1 MFITYAF
8 GRVSEPI
15 IYGIL
20 FRDKKALAWNMI
32 GGAVGGLLVSLLHAN
47 VYIFT
52 GVGFPW
58 MNVLMFAQD
67 IILAPSGVLLAV
79 P

>member
-1 MFITYAF
+1 
-8 GRVSEPI
+8 
-15 IYGIL
+15 
-20 FRDKKALAWNMI
+20 MI

>member
-1 MFITYAF
+1 M
-8 GRVSEPI
+8 
-15 IYGIL
+15 
-20 FRDKKALAWNMI
+20 
-32 GGAVGGLLVSLLHAN
+32 GAVGGLLVSLLHAN

-67 IILAPSGVLLAV
+67 IIPGTIGCLAGGAVTFALAMILDLRTGEDAV
-79 P
+79 EVQERRF